1 MSEYIENSPLNYYQL
16 RFLDEYMV
24 GHKGFI
30 AGGCFKNI
38 FKNEKVKDID
48 MWFENEEQY
57 HVAKKHF
64 EELIEESPE
73 RWVKSYENDN
83 VWAVYDKRKKYLLEL
98 VKKHFGTPSEIIN
111 NFDFTIVKFAY
122 FKVEEDEDVK
132 YKVKFHKDFFEH
144 LHLRRLVID
153 NDTTLYPIN
162 TFERMLKYAKYG
174 YNPCKETKIK
184 ILEML
189 MSLSVDEVDVEGFLG
204 KSLYNGF
211 D

>member
-64 EELIEESPE
+64 EALIEVSPE

-83 VWAVYDKRKKYLLEL
+83 VWAVYDKKKNYLLEL
-98 VKKHFGTPSEIIN
+98 VKKCFGTPEEILN
-111 NFDFTIVKFAY
+111 YFDFTIVKIAY

-144 LHLRRLVID
+144 LHLKRLVID
-153 NDTTLYPIN
+153 DDTTVYPIN

-174 YNPCKETKIK
+174 YQPCKETKIK
-184 ILEML
+184 LLEILMT
-189 MSLSVDEVDVEGFLG
+189 MSVDEVDVESFLS
-204 KSLYNGF
+204 KSLYQGL